1 MEEDKKIFVG
11 GLPLDVKSEKVREYF
26 SHFGPVT
33 NVDVKM
39 HSSGRGRGF
48 GFVTFE
54 DSESVEKAIAMETH
68 KIMNCKVGIKKAEV
82 KQGKIYIGN
91 LPTEGVTNEEIKTH
105 FEAFGAIVEVVRP
118 VDKTKNNEP
127 KNFAFITFE
136 REETA
141 KQLVKEGS
149 TKDKEITIGQPD
161 IEDYNCH
168 ASVAFSHNYF
178 KKNNNE
184 TATCLTCEKM
194 NKSTKDK
201 TMMRNAVLTTCQGS
215 TSGILSFINYYWSSL
230 IF

>member
-1 MEEDKKIFVG
+1 MASNQDSDPDDP
-11 GLPLDVKSEKVREYF
+11 LPQDDQQAQDVVVIDGAGDGAEKE
-26 SHFGPVT
+26 
-33 NVDVKM
+33 
-39 HSSGRGRGF
+39 
-48 GFVTFE
+48 
-54 DSESVEKAIAMETH
+54 
-68 KIMNCKVGIKKAEV
+68 
-82 KQGKIYIGN
+82 
-91 LPTEGVTNEEIKTH
+91 
-105 FEAFGAIVEVVRP
+105 
-118 VDKTKNNEP
+118 
-127 KNFAFITFE
+127 
-136 REETA
+136 
-141 KQLVKEGS
+141 KEGS